1 MYAIEAENVGKR
13 YYVQGMGQRT
23 LFNTLAG
30 AFRGG
35 TKQEFW
41 ALRNLNFKI
50 PKGKTVG
57 VVGPNGSGKSTLL
70 GLVAGTITP
79 TEGVLR
85 THGRISSLLELGAGF
100 HPDLSGRENVYLNA
114 SILGIPRDYIQKR
127 FDHIVDFAGLRDFI
141 DTPVKHYSSGM
152 YVRLGFAVAVEMDPD
167 ILLIDE
173 VLAVGDA
180 AFQMKCLDRVRQFQ
194 KKGKTLFLVSHALE
208 TVGEFCDDVMLIHEG
223 QLLDQGDPS
232 TVILSYL
239 KSYMVRI
246 GMLNVEEHGT
256 RDVEIEET
264 LLLDD
269 TGTETNIFEAG
280 REMIIE
286 VHYKAKKRIDKPI
299 FGFNI
304 KTGNGI
310 YVFGSNTQISKT
322 PIEFIDGRGTM
333 RLSIAPLTLKRGNFF
348 LSLSIHSWDHATQFH
363 RLEDWYPFI
372 IRDASESPGLVHL
385 NTEWRLEPELP
396 DA

>member
-23 LFNTLAG
+23 LFNTLTG
-30 AFRGG
+30 AFRGS

-79 TEGVLR
+79 TEGELR

-114 SILGIPRDYIQKR
+114 SILGIPRDYVQKR

-208 TVGEFCDDVMLIHEG
+208 TVGEFCDEVMLIHDG

-256 RDVEIEET
+256 RDVEIEEA
-264 LLLDD
+264 LLLDE
-269 TGTETNIFEAG
+269 TGKETNIFQANQ
-280 REMIIE
+280 EMIVE
-286 VHYKAKKRIDKPI
+286 VHYRAKKRIDKPV

-322 PIEFIDGRGTM
+322 SVEYIDGRGVM
-333 RLSIAPLTLKRGNFF
+333 RLRIAPLTLKKGNFF

-363 RLEDWYPFI
+363 RREDWYPFI

-385 NTEWRLEPELP
+385 NTEWRLEPENP
-396 DA
+396 AQ

>member
-23 LFNTLAG
+23 LFNSLAG

-35 TKQEFW
+35 AKKEFW
-41 ALRNLNFKI
+41 ALRNLNFKV

-79 TEGVLR
+79 TEGVVR
-85 THGRISSLLELGAGF
+85 TQGRISSLLELGAGF

-114 SILGIPRDYIQKR
+114 SILGIPRDYVQKR
-127 FDHIVDFAGLRDFI
+127 FDYIVEFAGLRDFI

-208 TVGEFCDDVMLIHEG
+208 TVGEFCDEVMLIHDG

-256 RDVEIEET
+256 RDVEIEEA
-264 LLLDD
+264 LLLDE

-280 REMIIE
+280 GEMIVE
-286 VHYKAKKRIDKPI
+286 VHYKAKKPIDKPV

-322 PIEFIDGRGTM
+322 SIEFIDGRGTM
-333 RLSIAPLTLKRGNFF
+333 RLRIAPLTLKRGNFF

-385 NTEWRLEPELP
+385 NTQWELEPE
-396 DA
+396 ATGG